1 MIIMKRMAF
10 AVFFATF
17 ICLSILF
24 TGCLSNPEY
33 IVHDGQR
40 RYFNVR
46 LPYKINLPS
55 SYDPLNSYPLVFVFH
70 GGGGNANNIED
81 TTDFTKKADDEGFI
95 VVYPYGTGK
104 LNKLLLTWNCGFCCG
119 YALENNIDDV
129 GFIRSLY
136 EQIENEYSIDPTMVY
151 ATGIS
156 NGGIMSY
163 LVGAELSDIF
173 AAIAPVAAQ
182 IGGQATIDDELWQI
196 REPDN
201 TVSVIAFNG
210 MNDTRVPYDGGRPLE
225 GSAHVYSWMS
235 TNESISFWV
244 EHNKCNTTPEKNVS
258 ESGNIIIDTYK
269 EGLNNTEV
277 RLVTIVDGT
286 HSWPGGKKGWL
297 AGPEPTQEIS
307 ATDMIWDFFKNHPK
321 Q

>member
-1 MIIMKRMAF
+1 MIIMKRMF
-10 AVFFATF
+10 LAVFVATI
-17 ICLSILF
+17 ICLSIF
-24 TGCLSNPEY
+24 FSGCISNPDY
-33 IVHDGQR
+33 IFYDGQMR
-40 RYFNVR
+40 FFNVC
-46 LPYKINLPS
+46 LPS

-70 GGGGNANNIED
+70 GGGGNGKNIED
-81 TTDFTKKADDEGFI
+81 TTGFTKKADDEKFI
-95 VVYPYGTGK
+95 VVYPYGTGR
-104 LNKLLLTWNCGFCCG
+104 LNKILLTWNCGFCCG

-129 GFIRSLY
+129 GFIRALY
-136 EQIENEYSIDPTMVY
+136 EHLEVEYSIDPNMVY

-182 IGGQATIDDELWQI
+182 IGGQATEDDELWQI
-196 REPDN
+196 PEPDKP
-201 TVSVIAFNG
+201 VSVIAFNG
-210 MNDTRVPYDGGRPLE
+210 MSDTRVPYDGGRPLK

-244 EHNKCNTTPEKNVS
+244 ELNGCNATPEQNISK
-258 ESGNIIIDTYK
+258 SGNIIIDTYK

-277 RLVTIVDGT
+277 KLVTIVDGT

-297 AGPEPTQEIS
+297 GGSEPTQEIS

>member
-1 MIIMKRMAF
+1 MFIMKKMLF
-10 AVFFATF
+10 AVFIVT
-17 ICLSILF
+17 ILILTIF
-24 TGCLSNPEY
+24 TGCLSKPDY
-33 IVHDGQR
+33 IVHDGKR
-40 RYFNVR
+40 RFFNVH
-46 LPYKINLPS
+46 LPYKIDLPA
-55 SYDPLNSYPLVFVFH
+55 SYDPAESYPLVFVFH

-81 TTDFTKKADDEGFI
+81 TTNFTRKGIEEKFI

-129 GFIRSLY
+129 GFIKELY
-136 EQIENEYSIDPTMVY
+136 EHLKNKYSINPNMVY

-173 AAIAPVAAQ
+173 AAIAPVSAQ

-196 REPDN
+196 PEPVSP
-201 TVSVIAFNG
+201 VSVIAFNG

-244 EHNKCNTTPEKNVS
+244 EHNQCNTTPQQNIS
-258 ESGNIIIDTYK
+258 ESGNIIIDTYTN
-269 EGLNNTEV
+269 GLNDTEV
-277 RLVTIVDGT
+277 KLVTIVDGT
-286 HSWPGGKKGWL
+286 HSWPGGEKGW
-297 AGPEPTQEIS
+297 AGGPEPTKEIN
-307 ATDMIWDFFKNHPK
+307 ATDMIWDFFKEHTK

>member
-1 MIIMKRMAF
+1 MIIMKRMLF
-10 AVFFATF
+10 AVFIIT
-17 ICLSILF
+17 ILCLSIFL

-33 IVHDGQR
+33 IVYDGR
-40 RYFNVR
+40 KRFFNVR

-55 SYDPLNSYPLVFVFH
+55 SYDPSESYPLVFVFH
-70 GGGGNANNIED
+70 GGGGNGDNIED
-81 TTDFTKKADDEGFI
+81 TTNFSRKAVEEKFI

-136 EQIENEYSIDPTMVY
+136 EHIIEKYSINTDMVY

-182 IGGQATIDDELWQI
+182 IGGQATVDDELWQI
-196 REPDN
+196 PTPDYPI
-201 TVSVIAFNG
+201 SVIAFNG

-235 TNESISFWV
+235 TNESIAFWV
-244 EHNKCNTTPEKNVS
+244 EHNQCNTTPEQNIS
-258 ESGNIIIDTYK
+258 ESGNIIIDTYRD
-269 EGLNNTEV
+269 GLNNTEV
-277 RLVTIVDGT
+277 TLVTIVDGT

-297 AGPEPTQEIS
+297 GGPEPTQEIR

>member
-1 MIIMKRMAF
+1 MFIMKKMLF
-10 AVFFATF
+10 AVLIGA
-17 ICLSILF
+17 ILFLTIF
-24 TGCLSNPEY
+24 TGCLSKPDY
-33 IVHDGQR
+33 IVHDGR
-40 RYFNVR
+40 RRFFNVQ
-46 LPYKINLPS
+46 LPYKIDLPT
-55 SYDPLNSYPLVFVFH
+55 SYDPAESYPLVFVFH

-81 TTDFTKKADDEGFI
+81 TTNFTRKGIEEKFI

-129 GFIRSLY
+129 GFIRDLY
-136 EQIENEYSIDPTMVY
+136 EYLKNKYSINTSMVY

-173 AAIAPVAAQ
+173 AAIAPVSAQ

-196 REPDN
+196 PEPTN
-201 TVSVIAFNG
+201 PVSVIAFNG

-244 EHNKCNTTPEKNVS
+244 EHNQCNTTPQQNIS
-258 ESGNIIIDTYK
+258 ESGNIIIDTYTN
-269 EGLNNTEV
+269 GLNNTEV
-277 RLVTIVDGT
+277 KLVTIVDGT
-286 HSWPGGKKGWL
+286 HSWPGGEKGWPG
-297 AGPEPTQEIS
+297 GPEPTKEIN
-307 ATDMIWDFFKNHPK
+307 ATDMIWDFFKEHPK

>member
-1 MIIMKRMAF
+1 MVTMKKITFAF
-10 AVFFATF
+10 FLATTLL
-17 ICLSILF
+17 LSTIL
-24 TGCLSNPEY
+24 TGCLSNTDY

-40 RYFNVR
+40 RYFKTH
-46 LPYKINLPS
+46 LPYKIILPA
-55 SYDPLNSYPLVFVFH
+55 SYDPKESYPLVFVFH
-70 GGGGNANNIED
+70 GGGGNADNIRD
-81 TTDFTKKADDEGFI
+81 TTNFSKKADEEKFI
-95 VVYPYGTGK
+95 VVYPYGTGRLRYK
-104 LNKLLLTWNCGFCCG
+104 LLTWNCGFCCG

-136 EQIENEYSIDPTMVY
+136 EHLTKEYSINTNMVY

-163 LVGAELSDIF
+163 RVGAELSDIF

-182 IGGQATIDDELWQI
+182 IGGQATEYDKIWQI
-196 REPDN
+196 PDPEN
-201 TVSVIAFNG
+201 PVSVIAFNG

-244 EHNKCNTTPEKNVS
+244 DQNYCNQIPEQNIS
-258 ESGNIIIDTYK
+258 ESGNIIIDTYRN
-269 EGLNNTEV
+269 GLNDTEV
-277 RLVTIVDGT
+277 VLVTIVDGT
-286 HSWPGGKKGWL
+286 HSWPGGKKGWSG
-297 AGPEPTQEIS
+297 GPEPTQEIS
-307 ATDMIWDFFKNHPK
+307 ATDLIWDFFKEHSK